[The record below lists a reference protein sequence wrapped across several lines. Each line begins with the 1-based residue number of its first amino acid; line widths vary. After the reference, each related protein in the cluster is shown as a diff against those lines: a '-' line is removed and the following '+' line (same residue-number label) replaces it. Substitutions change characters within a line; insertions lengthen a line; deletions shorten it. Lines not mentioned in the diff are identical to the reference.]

1 MAGKKVFMYA
11 LSTCGWCRK
20 TKALLKELNVDFD
33 FIDVDLCEGEERRR
47 VREELGNVNPR
58 RSFPTLVIDGDVI
71 VGFDP
76 EKIRGALGIG

>member
-1 MAGKKVFMYA
+1 VAGKKVFMYA